1 MIDVGG
7 SGEEVGE
14 QIENAHYKVEVIKLI
29 SLLILMVSHYG
40 VCCHRLVVELCP
52 TVLQSPGP

>member
-14 QIENAHYKVEVIKLI
+14 QIANAHYKVEVIKLI
-29 SLLILMVSHYG
+29 SLLILMASHYG
-40 VCCHRLVVELCP
+40 VRCHHLVAELCP
-52 TVLQSPGP
+52 TVLQSHGP